1 MKKTCNKLLAFVLAL
16 AMALSVSVVAFA
28 SETTAPTS
36 STTVTALDGIA
47 SVNVEGV
54 DAYYQYDDNTDSSVK
69 YIRAK
74 LGATK
79 TWENLQSARVA
90 ITTTGAV
97 PTVAGATAT
106 SSTGNEY
113 IYTLNLLNTRYAVT
127 VGSNTYYLA
136 AGFEKNIALSNSDTD
151 PLAITVTKLG
161 SVAGT
166 ANVYGSVVQNNYM
179 GNTYYVNN
187 GTNWTDTNVAYYIS
201 GTYTWQG
208 NKTNVTAEI
217 DKNDNAT
224 LGGNYTVNST
234 AGQINLNVTRPTVT
248 VTYNGQTRSYIVT
261 AVIDTATSFEVT
273 ASTYAIDFTELNTT
287 AYGTQFATNVN
298 QITSALAAYYNEG
311 KVFAAT
317 DSVMDVMKDFIAFA
331 TEEGLFSSTTSCSDT
346 YLATL
351 NGLGEFDAGPLSG
364 WCYMDGAYT
373 PTCKV
378 PMVGAADYALGNA
391 SLFTWFLTVDYT
403 PHF

>member
-36 STTVTALDGIA
+36 STDVASLDGIA
-47 SVNVEGV
+47 SVTVEGV
-54 DAYYQYDDNTDSSVK
+54 DAYYQYDNNTGSSVK

-136 AGFEKNIALSNSDTD
+136 AGFEKNIALSTNDVD

-161 SVAGT
+161 STTAGIK
-166 ANVYGSVVQNNYM
+166 VYGSVVQNNYM

-201 GTYTWQG
+201 GTYTWLG
-208 NKTNVTAEI
+208 DSTIVTANI
-217 DKNDNAT
+217 SKNAAAT
-224 LGGNYTVNST
+224 LGGNYSTNGTIDLTVD
-234 AGQINLNVTRPTVT
+234 RPTVT
-248 VTYNGQTRSYIVT
+248 VPCHCCIPIDRS
-261 AVIDTATSFEVT
+261 
-273 ASTYAIDFTELNTT
+273 
-287 AYGTQFATNVN
+287 G
-298 QITSALAAYYNEG
+298 
-311 KVFAAT
+311 
-317 DSVMDVMKDFIAFA
+317 
-331 TEEGLFSSTTSCSDT
+331 
-346 YLATL
+346 
-351 NGLGEFDAGPLSG
+351 AG
-364 WCYMDGAYT
+364 C
-373 PTCKV
+373 
-378 PMVGAADYALGNA
+378 
-391 SLFTWFLTVDYT
+391 
-403 PHF
+403 

>member
-36 STTVTALDGIA
+36 STDVASLDGIA
-47 SVNVEGV
+47 SVTVEGV
-54 DAYYQYDDNTDSSVK
+54 DAYYQYDNNTGSSVK

-90 ITTTGAV
+90 ITTTDAV

-136 AGFEKNIALSNSDTD
+136 AGFEKNIALSANDVD
-151 PLAITVTKLG
+151 PLAITVSQLG
-161 SVAGT
+161 SSTTGI
-166 ANVYGSVVQNNYM
+166 NVYGSVVQNNYM

-201 GTYTWQG
+201 GTYTWLG
-208 NKTNVTAEI
+208 DSTSVTANI
-217 DKNDNAT
+217 GKNAAAT
-224 LGGNYTVNST
+224 LGGNYSSGTIDLTVN
-234 AGQINLNVTRPTVT
+234 RPTVT
-248 VTYNGQTRSYIVT
+248 VAYNGQTRSYIVT
-261 AVIDTATSFEVT
+261 AVLDTTTSFRVS
-273 ASTYAIDFTELNTT
+273 ASTYAINFDELNDSEY
-287 AYGTQFATNVN
+287 ADEFETNVA
-298 QITSALAAYYNEG
+298 QIETALNAYYAKG

-317 DSVMDVMKDFIAFA
+317 DSVMDVMKDFISFA
-331 TEEGLFSSTTSCSDT
+331 QSTYFTGTTNCSDT

-351 NGLGEFDAGPLSG
+351 NGLGEFSAGQMSG

-391 SLFTWFLTVDYT
+391 PLFTWFLTVDYT

>member
-54 DAYYQYDDNTDSSVK
+54 DAYYQYDDNTGSSVK

-136 AGFEKNIALSNSDTD
+136 AGFEKNIALSANDVD
-151 PLAITVTKLG
+151 PLAITVSQLG
-161 SVAGT
+161 SSTTGI
-166 ANVYGSVVQNNYM
+166 NVYGSVVQNKYM

-201 GTYTWQG
+201 GTYTWLG
-208 NKTNVTAEI
+208 DSTSVTANI
-217 DKNDNAT
+217 GKNAAAT
-224 LGGNYTVNST
+224 LGGNYSNGTIDLTVN
-234 AGQINLNVTRPTVT
+234 RPTVT
-248 VTYNGQTRSYIVT
+248 VAYNGQTRSYIVT
-261 AVIDTATSFEVT
+261 AVLDTTTSFRVS
-273 ASTYAIDFTELNTT
+273 ASTYAINFDELNDSEY
-287 AYGTQFATNVN
+287 ADEFETNVA
-298 QITSALAAYYNEG
+298 QIETALNAYYAKG

-317 DSVMDVMKDFIAFA
+317 DSVMDVMKDFISFA
-331 TEEGLFSSTTSCSDT
+331 QSTYFTSTTNCSDT

-351 NGLGEFDAGPLSG
+351 NGLGEFSAGQMSG

>member
-54 DAYYQYDDNTDSSVK
+54 DAYYQYDDNTGSSVK

-136 AGFEKNIALSNSDTD
+136 AGFEKNIALSANDVD
-151 PLAITVTKLG
+151 PLAITVSQLG
-161 SVAGT
+161 SSTTGI
-166 ANVYGSVVQNNYM
+166 NVYGSVVQNNYM

-201 GTYTWQG
+201 GTYTWLG
-208 NKTNVTAEI
+208 DSTSVTANI
-217 DKNDNAT
+217 GKNAAAT
-224 LGGNYTVNST
+224 LGGNYSNGTIDLTVN
-234 AGQINLNVTRPTVT
+234 RPTVT
-248 VTYNGQTRSYIVT
+248 VAYNGQTRSYIVT
-261 AVIDTATSFEVT
+261 AVLDTTTSFRVS
-273 ASTYAIDFTELNTT
+273 ASTYAINFDELNDSEY
-287 AYGTQFATNVN
+287 ADEFETNVA
-298 QITSALAAYYNEG
+298 QIETALNAYYAKG

-317 DSVMDVMKDFIAFA
+317 DSVMDVMKDFISFA
-331 TEEGLFSSTTSCSDT
+331 QSTYFTGTTNCSDT

-351 NGLGEFDAGPLSG
+351 NGLGEFSAGQMSG

>member
-1 MKKTCNKLLAFVLAL
+1 MKRTCNKLLAFVLAL

-36 STTVTALDGIA
+36 STTVTSLDGIA

-54 DAYYQYDDNTDSSVK
+54 DAYYQYDDNTGSSVK

-79 TWENLQSARVA
+79 TWEDLQSARVA

-136 AGFEKNIALSNSDTD
+136 AGFEKNIAISSSD

-161 SVAGT
+161 STTTGI
-166 ANVYGSVVQNNYM
+166 NVYGSVVQNNYM

-187 GTNWTDTNVAYYIS
+187 GTNWTDTNVAYYVS
-201 GTYTWQG
+201 GSYTWEG
-208 NKTNVTAEI
+208 SKASVDATVTAV
-217 DKNDNAT
+217 NGAT
-224 LGGNYTVNST
+224 LGGNYAN
-234 AGQINLNVTRPTVT
+234 GKINLNVTRPAVT
-248 VTYNGQTRSYIVT
+248 ATKDGVTRSYIVT

-273 ASTYAIDFTELNTT
+273 EDPYAIDFTELN
-287 AYGTQFATNVN
+287 ASEYATQFATNVS
-298 QITSALAAYYNEG
+298 QIKSALNKYYEEG
-311 KVFAAT
+311 KVFSAT
-317 DSVMDVMKDFIAFA
+317 ASVMDVMKDFISYA
-331 TEEGLFSSTTSCSDT
+331 ESKGLFSYTTSCSDT
-346 YLATL
+346 YLASL
-351 NGLGEFDAGPLSG
+351 NGLGEFDAGQMSG

>member
-1 MKKTCNKLLAFVLAL
+1 M
-16 AMALSVSVVAFA
+16 
-28 SETTAPTS
+28 
-36 STTVTALDGIA
+36 
-47 SVNVEGV
+47 
-54 DAYYQYDDNTDSSVK
+54 K

-136 AGFEKNIALSNSDTD
+136 AGFEKNIAISSDD
-151 PLAITVTKLG
+151 ALAITVTKLG
-161 SVAGT
+161 STTAGIT
-166 ANVYGSVVQNNYM
+166 VYGSVVQNNYM

-187 GTNWTDTNVAYYIS
+187 NIDWTDTSVAYYVS
-201 GTYTWQG
+201 GSYTWEG
-208 NKTNVTAEI
+208 SKASVDATITAV
-217 DKNDNAT
+217 NGAT
-224 LGGNYTVNST
+224 LGGNYAS
-234 AGQINLNVTRPTVT
+234 GMINLNVTRPIVT
-248 VTYNGQTRSYIVT
+248 ATKDGVTRSYIVT

-273 ASTYAIDFTELNTT
+273 EDTYAIDFTELNAST
-287 AYGTQFATNVN
+287 YGTQFATNVS
-298 QITSALAAYYNEG
+298 QIEDALAAYYNQG

-317 DSVMDVMKDFIAFA
+317 DSVMDVMKDFISFA
-331 TEEGLFSSTTSCSDT
+331 QGTHFNGTTNCSDT

-351 NGLGEFDAGPLSG
+351 NGLGEFSAGQMSG

-391 SLFTWFLTVDYT
+391 PLFTWFLTVDYT

>member
-1 MKKTCNKLLAFVLAL
+1 MKRTCNKLLAFVLAL

-36 STTVTALDGIA
+36 STTVTSLDGIA

-54 DAYYQYDDNTDSSVK
+54 DAYYQYDDNTGSSVK

-79 TWENLQSARVA
+79 TWEDLQSARVA

-136 AGFEKNIALSNSDTD
+136 AGFEKNIALSSSD

-161 SVAGT
+161 STTTGI
-166 ANVYGSVVQNNYM
+166 NVYGSVVQNNYM

-187 GTNWTDTNVAYYIS
+187 GTNWTDTNVAYYVS
-201 GTYTWQG
+201 GSYTWEG
-208 NKTNVTAEI
+208 SKASVDATVTAV
-217 DKNDNAT
+217 NGAT
-224 LGGNYTVNST
+224 LGGNYAN
-234 AGQINLNVTRPTVT
+234 GKINLNVTRPAVT
-248 VTYNGQTRSYIVT
+248 ATKDGVTRSYIVT

>member
-54 DAYYQYDDNTDSSVK
+54 DAYYQYDDNTGSSVK

-90 ITTTGAV
+90 ITTAGAV

-136 AGFEKNIALSNSDTD
+136 AGFEKNIALSANDVD
-151 PLAITVTKLG
+151 PLAITVSQLG
-161 SVAGT
+161 SSTTGI
-166 ANVYGSVVQNNYM
+166 NVYGSVVQNNYM

-201 GTYTWQG
+201 GTYTWLG
-208 NKTNVTAEI
+208 DSTSVTANI
-217 DKNDNAT
+217 GKNAAAT
-224 LGGNYTVNST
+224 LGGNYSNGTIDLTVN
-234 AGQINLNVTRPTVT
+234 RPTVT
-248 VTYNGQTRSYIVT
+248 VAYNGQTRSYIVT
-261 AVIDTATSFEVT
+261 AVLDTTTSFRVS
-273 ASTYAIDFTELNTT
+273 ASTYAINFDELNDSEY
-287 AYGTQFATNVN
+287 ADEFETNVA
-298 QITSALAAYYNEG
+298 QIETALNAYYAKG

-317 DSVMDVMKDFIAFA
+317 DSVMDVMKDFISFA
-331 TEEGLFSSTTSCSDT
+331 QSTYFTGTTNCSDT

-351 NGLGEFDAGPLSG
+351 NGLGEFSAGQMSG

-391 SLFTWFLTVDYT
+391 PLFTWFLTVDYT

>member
-54 DAYYQYDDNTDSSVK
+54 DAYYQYDDNTGSSVK

-136 AGFEKNIALSNSDTD
+136 AGFEKNIALSTNDVD

-161 SVAGT
+161 STTAGIK
-166 ANVYGSVVQNNYM
+166 VYGSVVQNNYM

-201 GTYTWQG
+201 GTYTWLG
-208 NKTNVTAEI
+208 DSTIVTANI
-217 DKNDNAT
+217 SKNAAAT
-224 LGGNYTVNST
+224 LGGNYSTNGTIDLTVD
-234 AGQINLNVTRPTVT
+234 RPTVT
-248 VTYNGQTRSYIVT
+248 VTYNGQTRSYFVN
-261 AVIDTATSFEVT
+261 AVLDTTTSFRVS
-273 ASTYAIDFTELNTT
+273 ASTYAINFDELNNSEY
-287 AYGTQFATNVN
+287 ADEFETNVA
-298 QITSALAAYYNEG
+298 QIESALNAYYAKG

-317 DSVMDVMKDFIAFA
+317 DSVMDVMKDFISFA
-331 TEEGLFSSTTSCSDT
+331 QSTYFSGTTNCSDT

-351 NGLGEFDAGPLSG
+351 NGLGEFSAGQMSG

-391 SLFTWFLTVDYT
+391 PLFTWFLTVDYT
-403 PHF
+403 DQY

>member
-1 MKKTCNKLLAFVLAL
+1 MKRTCNKLLAFVLAL

-54 DAYYQYDDNTDSSVK
+54 DAYYQYDDNTGSSVK

-136 AGFEKNIALSNSDTD
+136 AGFEKNIALSNSNTD
-151 PLAITVTKLG
+151 PLAITVSQLG
-161 SVAGT
+161 SSTTGI
-166 ANVYGSVVQNNYM
+166 NVYGSVVQNNYM

-201 GTYTWQG
+201 GTYTWLG
-208 NKTNVTAEI
+208 DSTSVTANI
-217 DKNDNAT
+217 GKNAAAT
-224 LGGNYTVNST
+224 LGGNYSSGTIDLTVN
-234 AGQINLNVTRPTVT
+234 RPTVT
-248 VTYNGQTRSYIVT
+248 VAYNGQTRSYIVT
-261 AVIDTATSFEVT
+261 AVLDTTTSFRVS
-273 ASTYAIDFTELNTT
+273 ASTYAINFDELNNSEY
-287 AYGTQFATNVN
+287 ADEFETNVA
-298 QITSALAAYYNEG
+298 QIESALNAYYAKG

-317 DSVMDVMKDFIAFA
+317 ASVMDVMKDFISYA
-331 TEEGLFSSTTSCSDT
+331 TENNFFTAGTTNCSDT

-351 NGLGEFDAGPLSG
+351 NGLGEFSAGQMSG

-391 SLFTWFLTVDYT
+391 ALFTWFLTVDYT
-403 PHF
+403 DHF

>member
-47 SVNVEGV
+47 SVNVEGA
-54 DAYYQYDDNTDSSVK
+54 DAYYQYDDNTGSSVK

-136 AGFEKNIALSNSDTD
+136 AGFEKNIALSTNDVD

-161 SVAGT
+161 STTAGIK
-166 ANVYGSVVQNNYM
+166 VYGSVVQNNYM

-201 GTYTWQG
+201 GTYTWLG
-208 NKTNVTAEI
+208 DSTIVTANI
-217 DKNDNAT
+217 SKNAAAT
-224 LGGNYTVNST
+224 LGGNYSTNGTIDLTVD
-234 AGQINLNVTRPTVT
+234 RPTVT
-248 VTYNGQTRSYIVT
+248 VTYNGQTRSYFVN
-261 AVIDTATSFEVT
+261 AVLDTTTSFRVS
-273 ASTYAIDFTELNTT
+273 ASTYAINFDELNNSEY
-287 AYGTQFATNVN
+287 ADEFETNVA
-298 QITSALAAYYNEG
+298 QIETALNAYYAKG

-317 DSVMDVMKDFIAFA
+317 DSVMDVMKDFISFA
-331 TEEGLFSSTTSCSDT
+331 QSTYFSGTTNCSDT

-351 NGLGEFDAGPLSG
+351 NGLGEFSAGQMSG

-391 SLFTWFLTVDYT
+391 PLFTWFLTVDYT

>member
-1 MKKTCNKLLAFVLAL
+1 MKKTCNKVLAFVLAL

-36 STTVTALDGIA
+36 STTVTSLDGIA
-47 SVNVEGV
+47 SVTVEGV
-54 DAYYQYDDNTDSSVK
+54 DAYYQYDNNTGSDVK

-79 TWENLQSARVA
+79 TWEDLQSARVA

-127 VGSNTYYLA
+127 VGSNIYYLA
-136 AGFEKNIALSNSDTD
+136 AGFEGEISIASTD
-151 PLAITVTKLG
+151 SLAITAATL
-161 SVAGT
+161 GT
-166 ANVYGSVVQNNYM
+166 ACDLDIYGYVVQNSFM

-187 GTNWTDTNVAYYIS
+187 NIDWTDTNVSYYVS
-201 GTYTWQG
+201 GNYTWKG
-208 NKTNVTAEI
+208 EKSSVDASFTTN
-217 DKNDNAT
+217 DAT
-224 LGGNYTVNST
+224 LGGNFAN
-234 AGQINLNVTRPTVT
+234 GKINLAGTRPNVT
-248 VTYNGQTRSYIVT
+248 VTKNGETRLYYVT
-261 AVIDTATSFEVT
+261 AIINTATSFEVT
-273 ASTYAIDFTELNTT
+273 ASTYAIDFTELI
-287 AYGTQFATNVN
+287 AGGYGTQFAETIEEI
-298 QITSALAAYYNEG
+298 QSALNAYYDEG

-331 TEEGLFSSTTSCSDT
+331 EENERFGGTTSCSDT

-351 NGLGEFDAGPLSG
+351 DGLGEFSAGQMSG

-373 PTCKV
+373 TTCKV
-378 PMVGAADYALGNA
+378 PMIGAADYPLGNA
-391 SLFTWFLTVDYT
+391 ALFTWFLTVDYT

>member
-54 DAYYQYDDNTDSSVK
+54 DAYYQYDDNTGSSVK

-136 AGFEKNIALSNSDTD
+136 AGFEKNIALSTNDVD

-161 SVAGT
+161 STTAGIK
-166 ANVYGSVVQNNYM
+166 VYGSVVQNNYM

-201 GTYTWQG
+201 GTYTWLG
-208 NKTNVTAEI
+208 DSTIVTANI
-217 DKNDNAT
+217 SKNAAAT
-224 LGGNYTVNST
+224 LGGNYSTNGTIDLTVD
-234 AGQINLNVTRPTVT
+234 RPTVT
-248 VTYNGQTRSYIVT
+248 VTYNGQTRSYFVN
-261 AVIDTATSFEVT
+261 AVLDTTTSFRVS
-273 ASTYAIDFTELNTT
+273 ASTYAINFDELNNSEY
-287 AYGTQFATNVN
+287 ADEFETNVA
-298 QITSALAAYYNEG
+298 QIESALNAYYAKG

-317 DSVMDVMKDFIAFA
+317 DSVMDVMKDFISFA
-331 TEEGLFSSTTSCSDT
+331 QSTYFSGTTNCSDT

-351 NGLGEFDAGPLSG
+351 NGLGEFSAGQMSG

-391 SLFTWFLTVDYT
+391 PLFTWFLTVDYT
-403 PHF
+403 DHF

>member
-1 MKKTCNKLLAFVLAL
+1 MKRTCNKLLAFVLAL

-36 STTVTALDGIA
+36 STTVTSLDGIA

-54 DAYYQYDDNTDSSVK
+54 DAYYQYDNNTGSSVK

-79 TWENLQSARVA
+79 TWEDLQSARVA

-127 VGSNTYYLA
+127 VGSNIYYLA
-136 AGFEKNIALSNSDTD
+136 AGFEGEISIASTD
-151 PLAITVTKLG
+151 SLAITAATL
-161 SVAGT
+161 GT
-166 ANVYGSVVQNNYM
+166 ACDLDIYGYVVQNSFM

-187 GTNWTDTNVAYYIS
+187 NIDWTDTNVSYYVS
-201 GTYTWQG
+201 GNYTWKG
-208 NKTNVTAEI
+208 EKSSVDASFTTN
-217 DKNDNAT
+217 DAT
-224 LGGNYTVNST
+224 LGGNFAN
-234 AGQINLNVTRPTVT
+234 GKINLAGTRPNVT
-248 VTYNGQTRSYIVT
+248 VTKNGETRLYYVT
-261 AVIDTATSFEVT
+261 AIINTATSFEVT
-273 ASTYAIDFTELNTT
+273 ASTYAIDFTELI
-287 AYGTQFATNVN
+287 AGGYGTQFAETIEEI
-298 QITSALAAYYNEG
+298 QSALNAYYDEG

-331 TEEGLFSSTTSCSDT
+331 EENERFGGTTSCSDT

-351 NGLGEFDAGPLSG
+351 DGLGEFSAGQMSG

-373 PTCKV
+373 TTCKV
-378 PMVGAADYALGNA
+378 PMIGAADYPLGNA
-391 SLFTWFLTVDYT
+391 ALFTWFLTVDYT

>member
-54 DAYYQYDDNTDSSVK
+54 DAYYQYDDNTGSSVK

-136 AGFEKNIALSNSDTD
+136 AGFEKNIAISSDD
-151 PLAITVTKLG
+151 ALAITVTKLG
-161 SVAGT
+161 STTAGIT
-166 ANVYGSVVQNNYM
+166 VYGSVVQNNYM

-187 GTNWTDTNVAYYIS
+187 NIDWTDTSVAYYVS
-201 GTYTWQG
+201 GSYTWEG
-208 NKTNVTAEI
+208 SKASVDATITAV
-217 DKNDNAT
+217 NGAT
-224 LGGNYTVNST
+224 LGGNYAS
-234 AGQINLNVTRPTVT
+234 GMINLNVTRPIVT
-248 VTYNGQTRSYIVT
+248 ATKDGVTRSYIVT

-273 ASTYAIDFTELNTT
+273 EDTYAIDFTELNAST
-287 AYGTQFATNVN
+287 YGTQFATNVS
-298 QITSALAAYYNEG
+298 QIEDALAAYYNQG

-317 DSVMDVMKDFIAFA
+317 DSVMDVMKDFISFA
-331 TEEGLFSSTTSCSDT
+331 QST
-346 YLATL
+346 
-351 NGLGEFDAGPLSG
+351 
-364 WCYMDGAYT
+364 
-373 PTCKV
+373 
-378 PMVGAADYALGNA
+378 
-391 SLFTWFLTVDYT
+391 
-403 PHF
+403 

>member
-16 AMALSVSVVAFA
+16 AMSLSVSVVAFA

-54 DAYYQYDDNTDSSVK
+54 DAYYQYDDNTGSSVK

-136 AGFEKNIALSNSDTD
+136 AGFEKNIALSANDVD
-151 PLAITVTKLG
+151 PLAITVSQLG
-161 SVAGT
+161 SSTTGI
-166 ANVYGSVVQNNYM
+166 NVYGSVVQNNYM

-201 GTYTWQG
+201 GTYTWRG
-208 NKTNVTAEI
+208 DSTSVTANI
-217 DKNDNAT
+217 GKNAAAT
-224 LGGNYTVNST
+224 LGGNYSNGTIDLTVN
-234 AGQINLNVTRPTVT
+234 RPTVT
-248 VTYNGQTRSYIVT
+248 VAYNGQTRSYIVT
-261 AVIDTATSFEVT
+261 AVLDTTTSFRVS
-273 ASTYAIDFTELNTT
+273 ASTYAINFDELNDSEY
-287 AYGTQFATNVN
+287 ADEFETNVA
-298 QITSALAAYYNEG
+298 QIETALNAYYAKG

-317 DSVMDVMKDFIAFA
+317 DSVMDVMKDFISFA
-331 TEEGLFSSTTSCSDT
+331 QGTHFNGTTNCSDT

-351 NGLGEFDAGPLSG
+351 NGLGEFSAGQMSG

-391 SLFTWFLTVDYT
+391 PLFTWFLTVDYT

>member
-16 AMALSVSVVAFA
+16 AMALSGSVGAFA

-54 DAYYQYDDNTDSSVK
+54 DAYYQYDDNTGSSVK

-136 AGFEKNIALSNSDTD
+136 AGFEKNIALSANDVD
-151 PLAITVTKLG
+151 PLAITVSQLG
-161 SVAGT
+161 SSTTGI
-166 ANVYGSVVQNNYM
+166 NVYGSVVQNNYM

-201 GTYTWQG
+201 GTYTWLG
-208 NKTNVTAEI
+208 DSTSVTANI
-217 DKNDNAT
+217 GKNAAAT
-224 LGGNYTVNST
+224 LGGNYSNGTIDLTVN
-234 AGQINLNVTRPTVT
+234 RPTVT
-248 VTYNGQTRSYIVT
+248 VAYNGQTRSYIVT
-261 AVIDTATSFEVT
+261 AVLDTTTSFRVS
-273 ASTYAIDFTELNTT
+273 ASTYAINFDELNDSEY
-287 AYGTQFATNVN
+287 ADEFETNVA
-298 QITSALAAYYNEG
+298 QIETALNAYYAKG

-317 DSVMDVMKDFIAFA
+317 DSVMDVMKDFISFA
-331 TEEGLFSSTTSCSDT
+331 QSTYFTGTTNCSDT

-351 NGLGEFDAGPLSG
+351 NGLGEFSAGQMSG

-391 SLFTWFLTVDYT
+391 PLFTWFLTVDYT

>member
-54 DAYYQYDDNTDSSVK
+54 DAYYQYDDNTGSSVK

-136 AGFEKNIALSNSDTD
+136 AGFEKNIALSANDVD
-151 PLAITVTKLG
+151 PLAITVSQLG
-161 SVAGT
+161 SSTTGI
-166 ANVYGSVVQNNYM
+166 NVYGSVVQNNYM

-201 GTYTWQG
+201 GTYTWRG
-208 NKTNVTAEI
+208 NSTSVTANI
-217 DKNDNAT
+217 GKNAAAT
-224 LGGNYTVNST
+224 LGGNYSTNGTIDLTVD
-234 AGQINLNVTRPTVT
+234 RPTVT
-248 VTYNGQTRSYIVT
+248 VTYNGQTRSYFVN
-261 AVIDTATSFEVT
+261 AVLDTTTSFRVS
-273 ASTYAIDFTELNTT
+273 ASTYAINFDELNNSEY
-287 AYGTQFATNVN
+287 ADEFETNVA
-298 QITSALAAYYNEG
+298 QIETALNAYYAKG

-317 DSVMDVMKDFIAFA
+317 DSVMDVMKDFISFA
-331 TEEGLFSSTTSCSDT
+331 QSTYFSGTTNCSDT

-351 NGLGEFDAGPLSG
+351 NGLGEFSAGQMSG

-391 SLFTWFLTVDYT
+391 PLFTWFLTVDYT
-403 PHF
+403 DHF

>member
-36 STTVTALDGIA
+36 STTVTSLDGIA
-47 SVNVEGV
+47 SVTVEGV
-54 DAYYQYDDNTDSSVK
+54 DAYYQYDNNTGSDVK

-79 TWENLQSARVA
+79 TWEDLQSARVA

-127 VGSNTYYLA
+127 VGSNIYYLA
-136 AGFEKNIALSNSDTD
+136 AGFEKNIALSNSNTD
-151 PLAITVTKLG
+151 PLAITVSQLG
-161 SVAGT
+161 SSTTGI
-166 ANVYGSVVQNNYM
+166 NVYGSVVQNNYM

-201 GTYTWQG
+201 GTYTWLG
-208 NKTNVTAEI
+208 DSTSVTANI
-217 DKNDNAT
+217 GKNAAAT
-224 LGGNYTVNST
+224 LGGNYSSGTIDLTVN
-234 AGQINLNVTRPTVT
+234 RPTVT
-248 VTYNGQTRSYIVT
+248 VAYNGQTRSYIVT
-261 AVIDTATSFEVT
+261 AVLDTTTSFRVS
-273 ASTYAIDFTELNTT
+273 ASTYAINFDELNNSEY
-287 AYGTQFATNVN
+287 ADEFETNVA
-298 QITSALAAYYNEG
+298 QIESALNAYYAKG

-317 DSVMDVMKDFIAFA
+317 ASVMDVMKDFISYA
-331 TEEGLFSSTTSCSDT
+331 TENNFFTAGTTNCSDT

-351 NGLGEFDAGPLSG
+351 NGLGEFSAGQMSG
-364 WCYMDGAYT
+364 WCYMDGAYDAN
-373 PTCKV
+373 CKV

>member
-1 MKKTCNKLLAFVLAL
+1 MKKTCNKLLSFVLAL

-54 DAYYQYDDNTDSSVK
+54 DAYYQYDDNTGSSVK

-90 ITTTGAV
+90 ITTTGVV

-136 AGFEKNIALSNSDTD
+136 AGFEKNIALSANDVD
-151 PLAITVTKLG
+151 PLAITVSQLG
-161 SVAGT
+161 SSTTGI
-166 ANVYGSVVQNNYM
+166 NVYGSVVQNNYM

-201 GTYTWQG
+201 GTYTWLG
-208 NKTNVTAEI
+208 DSTIVTANI
-217 DKNDNAT
+217 SKNAAAT
-224 LGGNYTVNST
+224 LGGNYSTNGTIDLTVD
-234 AGQINLNVTRPTVT
+234 RPTVT
-248 VTYNGQTRSYIVT
+248 VTYNGQTRSYFVN
-261 AVIDTATSFEVT
+261 AVLDTTTSFRVS
-273 ASTYAIDFTELNTT
+273 ASTYAINFDELNNSEY
-287 AYGTQFATNVN
+287 ADEFETNVA
-298 QITSALAAYYNEG
+298 QIESALNAYYAKG

-317 DSVMDVMKDFIAFA
+317 DSVMDVMKDFISFA
-331 TEEGLFSSTTSCSDT
+331 QSTYFSGTTNCSDT

-351 NGLGEFDAGPLSG
+351 NGLGEFSAGQMSG

-391 SLFTWFLTVDYT
+391 PLFTWFLTVDYT
-403 PHF
+403 DHF

>member
-28 SETTAPTS
+28 SETTAPSS

-54 DAYYQYDDNTDSSVK
+54 DAYYQYDDNTGSSVK

-97 PTVAGATAT
+97 PAVAGATAT

-136 AGFEKNIALSNSDTD
+136 AGFEKNIALSANDVD
-151 PLAITVTKLG
+151 PLAITVSQLG
-161 SVAGT
+161 SSTTGI
-166 ANVYGSVVQNNYM
+166 NVYGSVVQNNYM

-201 GTYTWQG
+201 GTYTWLG
-208 NKTNVTAEI
+208 DSTSVTANI
-217 DKNDNAT
+217 GKNAAAT
-224 LGGNYTVNST
+224 LGGNYSNGTIDLTVN
-234 AGQINLNVTRPTVT
+234 RPTVT
-248 VTYNGQTRSYIVT
+248 VAYNGQTRSYIVT
-261 AVIDTATSFEVT
+261 AVLDTTTSFRVS
-273 ASTYAIDFTELNTT
+273 ASTYAINFDELNDSEY
-287 AYGTQFATNVN
+287 ADEFETNVA
-298 QITSALAAYYNEG
+298 QIETALNAYYAKG

-317 DSVMDVMKDFIAFA
+317 DSVMDVMKDFISFA
-331 TEEGLFSSTTSCSDT
+331 QGTHFNGTTNCSDT

-351 NGLGEFDAGPLSG
+351 NGLGEFSAGQMSG

-391 SLFTWFLTVDYT
+391 PLFTWFLTVDYT

>member
-1 MKKTCNKLLAFVLAL
+1 
-16 AMALSVSVVAFA
+16 MALSVSVVAFA

-54 DAYYQYDDNTDSSVK
+54 DAYYQYDDNTGSSVK

-136 AGFEKNIALSNSDTD
+136 AGFEKNIALSANDVD
-151 PLAITVTKLG
+151 PLAITVSQLG
-161 SVAGT
+161 SSTTGI
-166 ANVYGSVVQNNYM
+166 NVYGSVVQNNYM

-201 GTYTWQG
+201 GTYTWLG
-208 NKTNVTAEI
+208 DSTSVTANI
-217 DKNDNAT
+217 GKNTAAT
-224 LGGNYTVNST
+224 LGGNYSSGTIDLTVN
-234 AGQINLNVTRPTVT
+234 RPTVT
-248 VTYNGQTRSYIVT
+248 VAYNGQTRSYIVT
-261 AVIDTATSFEVT
+261 AVLDTTTSFRVS
-273 ASTYAIDFTELNTT
+273 ASTYAINFDELNNSEY
-287 AYGTQFATNVN
+287 ADEFETNVA
-298 QITSALAAYYNEG
+298 QIESALNAYYAKG

-317 DSVMDVMKDFIAFA
+317 DSVMDVMKDFISFA
-331 TEEGLFSSTTSCSDT
+331 QGTYFNGTTNCSDT

-351 NGLGEFDAGPLSG
+351 NGLGEFSAGQMSG

>member
-54 DAYYQYDDNTDSSVK
+54 DAYYQYDDNTGSSVK

-136 AGFEKNIALSNSDTD
+136 AGFEKNIALSANDVD
-151 PLAITVTKLG
+151 PLAITVSQLG
-161 SVAGT
+161 SSTTGI
-166 ANVYGSVVQNNYM
+166 NVYGSVVQNNYM

-201 GTYTWQG
+201 GTYTWLG
-208 NKTNVTAEI
+208 DSTSVTANI
-217 DKNDNAT
+217 GKNAAAT
-224 LGGNYTVNST
+224 LGGNYSNGTIDLTVN
-234 AGQINLNVTRPTVT
+234 RPTVT
-248 VTYNGQTRSYIVT
+248 VAYNGQTRSYIVT
-261 AVIDTATSFEVT
+261 AVLDTTTSFRVS
-273 ASTYAIDFTELNTT
+273 ASTYAINFDELNDSEYTDE
-287 AYGTQFATNVN
+287 FETNVA
-298 QITSALAAYYNEG
+298 QIETALNAYYAKG

-317 DSVMDVMKDFIAFA
+317 DSVMDVMKDFISFA
-331 TEEGLFSSTTSCSDT
+331 QSTYFTGTTNCSDT

-351 NGLGEFDAGPLSG
+351 NGLGEFSAGQMSG

-391 SLFTWFLTVDYT
+391 PLFTWFLTVDYT

>member
-47 SVNVEGV
+47 SVNVEGA
-54 DAYYQYDDNTDSSVK
+54 DAYYQYDDNTGSSVK

-136 AGFEKNIALSNSDTD
+136 AGFEKNIALSTNDVD

-161 SVAGT
+161 STTAGIK
-166 ANVYGSVVQNNYM
+166 VYGSVVQNNYM

-201 GTYTWQG
+201 GTYTWLG
-208 NKTNVTAEI
+208 DSTIVTANI
-217 DKNDNAT
+217 SKNAAAT
-224 LGGNYTVNST
+224 LGGNYSTNGTIDLTVD
-234 AGQINLNVTRPTVT
+234 RPTVT
-248 VTYNGQTRSYIVT
+248 VTYNGQTRSYFVN
-261 AVIDTATSFEVT
+261 AVLDTTTSFRVS
-273 ASTYAIDFTELNTT
+273 ASTYAINFDELNNSEY
-287 AYGTQFATNVN
+287 ADEFETNVA
-298 QITSALAAYYNEG
+298 QIETALNAYYAKG

-317 DSVMDVMKDFIAFA
+317 DSVMDVMKDFISFA
-331 TEEGLFSSTTSCSDT
+331 QSTYFSGTTNCSDT

-351 NGLGEFDAGPLSG
+351 NGLGEFSAGQMSG
-364 WCYMDGAYT
+364 WCYMDDVYDEN
-373 PTCKV
+373 CKV
-378 PMVGAADYALGNA
+378 PMIGAADYPLGNA
-391 SLFTWFLTVDYT
+391 ALFTWFLTVDYT

>member
-47 SVNVEGV
+47 SVNVEGA
-54 DAYYQYDDNTDSSVK
+54 DAYYQYDDNTGSSVK

-79 TWENLQSARVA
+79 TWEDLQSARVA

-136 AGFEKNIALSNSDTD
+136 AGFEKNIALSSSD

-161 SVAGT
+161 STTTGI
-166 ANVYGSVVQNNYM
+166 NVYGSVVQNNYM

-201 GTYTWQG
+201 GTYTWLG
-208 NKTNVTAEI
+208 DSTSVTANI
-217 DKNDNAT
+217 GKNAAAT
-224 LGGNYTVNST
+224 LGGNYSNGTIDLTVN
-234 AGQINLNVTRPTVT
+234 RPTVT
-248 VTYNGQTRSYIVT
+248 VAYNGQTRSYIVT
-261 AVIDTATSFEVT
+261 AVLDTTTSFRVS
-273 ASTYAIDFTELNTT
+273 ASTYAINFDELNDSEY
-287 AYGTQFATNVN
+287 ADEFETNVA
-298 QITSALAAYYNEG
+298 QIETALNAYYAKG

-317 DSVMDVMKDFIAFA
+317 DSVMDVMKDFISFA
-331 TEEGLFSSTTSCSDT
+331 QSTYFTSTTNCSDT

-351 NGLGEFDAGPLSG
+351 NGLGEFSAGQMSG

>member
-36 STTVTALDGIA
+36 STTVTSLDGIA

-54 DAYYQYDDNTDSSVK
+54 DAYYQYDDNTGSSVK

-136 AGFEKNIALSNSDTD
+136 AGFEGTIAISSTD
-151 PLAITVTKLG
+151 PLAITAATLG
-161 SVAGT
+161 TDST
-166 ANVYGSVVQNNYM
+166 LNIYGSVVQNNYM

-187 GTNWTDTNVAYYIS
+187 STNWTNTIVAYYVS
-201 GTYTWQG
+201 GTYTWAG
-208 NKTNVTAEI
+208 VKTSVDASFTT
-217 DKNDNAT
+217 NDAT
-224 LGGNYTVNST
+224 LGGDYSNGT
-234 AGQINLNVTRPTVT
+234 INLNGLAYVT
-248 VTYNGQTRSYIVT
+248 VTKNGQTRSYTVT
-261 AVIDTATSFEVT
+261 AVVNSATSFEVT
-273 ASTYAIDFTELNTT
+273 ASTYAINFEELNESE
-287 AYGTQFATNVN
+287 YGTQFATNVT
-298 QITSALAAYYNEG
+298 QIEDALESYYNEG
-311 KVFAAT
+311 KVFSASA
-317 DSVMDVMKDFIAFA
+317 SVMDVMKDFISYA
-331 TEEGLFSSTTSCSDT
+331 TENNFFTAGTTSCSDT

-351 NGLGEFDAGPLSG
+351 DGLGEFSAGQMSG

-373 PTCKV
+373 PTCSV
-378 PMVGAADYALGNA
+378 PMIGAADYPLGNA
-391 SLFTWFLTVDYT
+391 ALFTWFLTVDYT

>member
-54 DAYYQYDDNTDSSVK
+54 DAYYQYDDNTGSSVK

-136 AGFEKNIALSNSDTD
+136 AGFEKNIALSADDVD
-151 PLAITVTKLG
+151 PLAITVSQLG
-161 SVAGT
+161 SSTTGI
-166 ANVYGSVVQNNYM
+166 NVYGSVVQNNYM

-201 GTYTWQG
+201 GTYTWLG
-208 NKTNVTAEI
+208 DSTSVTANI
-217 DKNDNAT
+217 GKNAAAT
-224 LGGNYTVNST
+224 LGGNYSNGTIDLTVN
-234 AGQINLNVTRPTVT
+234 RPTVT
-248 VTYNGQTRSYIVT
+248 VAYNGQTRSYIVT
-261 AVIDTATSFEVT
+261 AVLDTTTSFRVS
-273 ASTYAIDFTELNTT
+273 ASTYAINFDELNDSEY
-287 AYGTQFATNVN
+287 ADEFETNVA
-298 QITSALAAYYNEG
+298 QIETALNAYYAKG

-317 DSVMDVMKDFIAFA
+317 DSVMDVMKDFISFA
-331 TEEGLFSSTTSCSDT
+331 QSTYFTGTTNCSDT

-351 NGLGEFDAGPLSG
+351 NGLGEFSAGQMSG

-391 SLFTWFLTVDYT
+391 PLFTWFLTVDYT

>member
-54 DAYYQYDDNTDSSVK
+54 DAYYQYDDNTGSSVK

-136 AGFEKNIALSNSDTD
+136 AGFEGTIAISSTD
-151 PLAITVTKLG
+151 PLAITAATL
-161 SVAGT
+161 GT
-166 ANVYGSVVQNNYM
+166 ASTLNIYGSVVQNNYM

-187 GTNWTDTNVAYYIS
+187 STNWTNTNVAYYVS
-201 GTYTWQG
+201 GTYTWTG
-208 NKTNVTAEI
+208 VKTSVNASFTT
-217 DKNDNAT
+217 NDAT
-224 LGGNYTVNST
+224 LGGDYSN
-234 AGQINLNVTRPTVT
+234 GKINLNGLANVT
-248 VTYNGQTRSYIVT
+248 VTKDGQTRSYTVT
-261 AVIDTATSFEVT
+261 AVVDSATSFEVT
-273 ASTYAIDFTELNTT
+273 ASTYAINFEELNESE
-287 AYGTQFATNVN
+287 YGTQFATNVT
-298 QITSALAAYYNEG
+298 QIEDALESYYNEG
-311 KVFAAT
+311 KVFSASA
-317 DSVMDVMKDFIAFA
+317 SVMDVMKDFISYA
-331 TEEGLFSSTTSCSDT
+331 TENNFFTAGTTSCSDT

-351 NGLGEFDAGPLSG
+351 DGLGEFSAGQMSG

-378 PMVGAADYALGNA
+378 PMIGAADYPLGNA
-391 SLFTWFLTVDYT
+391 ALFTWFLTVDYT

>member
-36 STTVTALDGIA
+36 STDVASLDGIA
-47 SVNVEGV
+47 SVTVEGV
-54 DAYYQYDDNTDSSVK
+54 DAYYQYDNNTGSSVK

-136 AGFEKNIALSNSDTD
+136 AGFEKNIALSANDVD
-151 PLAITVTKLG
+151 PLAITVSQLG
-161 SVAGT
+161 SSTTGI
-166 ANVYGSVVQNNYM
+166 NVYGSVVQNNYM

-201 GTYTWQG
+201 GTYTWLG
-208 NKTNVTAEI
+208 DSTSVTANI
-217 DKNDNAT
+217 GKNAAAT
-224 LGGNYTVNST
+224 LGGNYSSGTIDLTVN
-234 AGQINLNVTRPTVT
+234 RPTVT
-248 VTYNGQTRSYIVT
+248 VAYNGQTRSYIVT
-261 AVIDTATSFEVT
+261 AVLDTTTSFRVS
-273 ASTYAIDFTELNTT
+273 ASTYAINFDELNDSEY
-287 AYGTQFATNVN
+287 ADEFETNVA
-298 QITSALAAYYNEG
+298 QIETALNAYYAKG

-317 DSVMDVMKDFIAFA
+317 DSVMDVMKDFISFA
-331 TEEGLFSSTTSCSDT
+331 QSTYFTGTTNCSDT

-351 NGLGEFDAGPLSG
+351 NGLGEFSAGQMSG

-391 SLFTWFLTVDYT
+391 PLFTWFLTVDYT

>member
-1 MKKTCNKLLAFVLAL
+1 MKKTCNKVLAFVLAL

-36 STTVTALDGIA
+36 STTVTSLDGIA

-54 DAYYQYDDNTDSSVK
+54 DAYYQYDDNTGSSVK

-127 VGSNTYYLA
+127 VGSNIYYLA
-136 AGFEKNIALSNSDTD
+136 AGFEGEISIASTD
-151 PLAITVTKLG
+151 SLAITAATL
-161 SVAGT
+161 GT
-166 ANVYGSVVQNNYM
+166 ACDLDIYGYVVQNSFM

-187 GTNWTDTNVAYYIS
+187 NIDWTDTNVSNYVS
-201 GTYTWQG
+201 GNYTWKG
-208 NKTNVTAEI
+208 EKSSVDASITTN
-217 DKNDNAT
+217 DAT
-224 LGGNYTVNST
+224 LGGNFANGKIIL
-234 AGQINLNVTRPTVT
+234 AGTRPNVT
-248 VTYNGQTRSYIVT
+248 VTKNGETRLYYVT
-261 AVIDTATSFEVT
+261 AIINTATSFEVT
-273 ASTYAIDFTELNTT
+273 ASTYAIDFTELI
-287 AYGTQFATNVN
+287 AGGYGTQFAETIEEI
-298 QITSALAAYYNEG
+298 QSALNAYYDEG

-331 TEEGLFSSTTSCSDT
+331 EENERFGGTTSCSDT

-351 NGLGEFDAGPLSG
+351 DGLGEFSAGQMSG

-373 PTCKV
+373 TTCKV
-378 PMVGAADYALGNA
+378 PMIGAADYPLGNA
-391 SLFTWFLTVDYT
+391 ALFTWFLTVDYT

>member
-54 DAYYQYDDNTDSSVK
+54 DAYYQYDDNTGSNVK

-136 AGFEKNIALSNSDTD
+136 AGFEKNIALSANDVD
-151 PLAITVTKLG
+151 PLAITVSQLG
-161 SVAGT
+161 SSTTGI
-166 ANVYGSVVQNNYM
+166 NVYGSVVQNNYM

-201 GTYTWQG
+201 GTYTWLG
-208 NKTNVTAEI
+208 DSTSVTANI
-217 DKNDNAT
+217 GKNAAAT
-224 LGGNYTVNST
+224 LGGNYSNGTIDLTVN
-234 AGQINLNVTRPTVT
+234 RPTVT
-248 VTYNGQTRSYIVT
+248 VAYNGQTRSYIVT
-261 AVIDTATSFEVT
+261 AVLDTTTSFRVS
-273 ASTYAIDFTELNTT
+273 ASTYAINFDELNDSEY
-287 AYGTQFATNVN
+287 ADEFETNVA
-298 QITSALAAYYNEG
+298 QIETALNAYYAKG

-317 DSVMDVMKDFIAFA
+317 DSVMDVMKDFISFA
-331 TEEGLFSSTTSCSDT
+331 QSTYFTGTTNCSDT

-351 NGLGEFDAGPLSG
+351 NGLGEFSAGQMSG

-391 SLFTWFLTVDYT
+391 PLFTWFLTVDYT

>member
-1 MKKTCNKLLAFVLAL
+1 MKRTCNKLLAFVLAL

-36 STTVTALDGIA
+36 STTVTSLDGIA

-54 DAYYQYDDNTDSSVK
+54 DAYYQYDDNTGSSVK

-79 TWENLQSARVA
+79 TWEDLQSARVA

-136 AGFEKNIALSNSDTD
+136 AGFEKNIAISSDDT
-151 PLAITVTKLG
+151 LAITVTKLG
-161 SVAGT
+161 STTTGI
-166 ANVYGSVVQNNYM
+166 NVYGSVVQNNYM

-187 GTNWTDTNVAYYIS
+187 GTNWTDTNVAYYVS
-201 GTYTWQG
+201 GSYTWEG
-208 NKTNVTAEI
+208 SKASVDATVTAV
-217 DKNDNAT
+217 NGAT
-224 LGGNYTVNST
+224 LGGNYAN
-234 AGQINLNVTRPTVT
+234 GKINLNVTRPAVT
-248 VTYNGQTRSYIVT
+248 ATKDGVTRSYIVT

-273 ASTYAIDFTELNTT
+273 EDTYAIDFTELN
-287 AYGTQFATNVN
+287 ASEYATQFATNVS
-298 QITSALAAYYNEG
+298 QIKNALNKYYEEG
-311 KVFAAT
+311 KVFSASA
-317 DSVMDVMKDFIAFA
+317 SVMDVMKDFISYAESKGIF
-331 TEEGLFSSTTSCSDT
+331 GSTTNCSDT

-351 NGLGEFDAGPLSG
+351 NGLGEFSAGQMSG

>member
-1 MKKTCNKLLAFVLAL
+1 MRKTCNKLLAFVLAL

-36 STTVTALDGIA
+36 STDVASLDGIA
-47 SVNVEGV
+47 SVTVEGV
-54 DAYYQYDDNTDSSVK
+54 DAYYQYDNNTGSSVK

-136 AGFEKNIALSNSDTD
+136 AGFEKNIALSTNDVD

-161 SVAGT
+161 STTAGIK
-166 ANVYGSVVQNNYM
+166 VYGSVVQNNYM

-201 GTYTWQG
+201 GTYTWLG
-208 NKTNVTAEI
+208 DSTIVTANI
-217 DKNDNAT
+217 SKNAAAT
-224 LGGNYTVNST
+224 LGGNYSTNGTIDLTVD
-234 AGQINLNVTRPTVT
+234 RPTVT
-248 VTYNGQTRSYIVT
+248 VTYNGQTRSYFVN
-261 AVIDTATSFEVT
+261 AVLDTTTSFRVS
-273 ASTYAIDFTELNTT
+273 ASTYAINFDELNNSEY
-287 AYGTQFATNVN
+287 ADEFETNVA
-298 QITSALAAYYNEG
+298 QIESALNAYYAKG

-317 DSVMDVMKDFIAFA
+317 DSVMDVMKDFISFA
-331 TEEGLFSSTTSCSDT
+331 QSTYFSGTTNCSDT

-351 NGLGEFDAGPLSG
+351 NGLGEFSAGQMSG

>member
-54 DAYYQYDDNTDSSVK
+54 DAYYQYDDNTGSSVK

-136 AGFEKNIALSNSDTD
+136 AGFEKNIALSANDVD
-151 PLAITVTKLG
+151 PLAITVSQLG
-161 SVAGT
+161 SSTTGI
-166 ANVYGSVVQNNYM
+166 NVYGSVVQNNYM

-201 GTYTWQG
+201 GTYTWLG
-208 NKTNVTAEI
+208 DSTSVTANI
-217 DKNDNAT
+217 GKNAAAT
-224 LGGNYTVNST
+224 LGGNYSNGTIDLTVN
-234 AGQINLNVTRPTVT
+234 RPTVT
-248 VTYNGQTRSYIVT
+248 VAYNGQTRSYIVT
-261 AVIDTATSFEVT
+261 AVLDTTTSFRVS
-273 ASTYAIDFTELNTT
+273 ASTYAINFDELNDSEY
-287 AYGTQFATNVN
+287 ADEFETNVA
-298 QITSALAAYYNEG
+298 QIETALNAYYAKG

-317 DSVMDVMKDFIAFA
+317 DSVMDVMKDFISFA
-331 TEEGLFSSTTSCSDT
+331 QGTHFNGTTNCSDT

-351 NGLGEFDAGPLSG
+351 NGLGEFSAGQMSG

-391 SLFTWFLTVDYT
+391 PLFTWFLTVDYT

>member
-54 DAYYQYDDNTDSSVK
+54 DAYYQYDDNTGSSVK

-136 AGFEKNIALSNSDTD
+136 AGFEKNIALSANDVD
-151 PLAITVTKLG
+151 PLAITVSQLG
-161 SVAGT
+161 SSTTGI
-166 ANVYGSVVQNNYM
+166 NVYGSVVQNNYM

-201 GTYTWQG
+201 GTYTWLG
-208 NKTNVTAEI
+208 DSTSVTANI
-217 DKNDNAT
+217 GKNAAAT
-224 LGGNYTVNST
+224 LGGNYSNGTIDLTVN
-234 AGQINLNVTRPTVT
+234 RPTVT
-248 VTYNGQTRSYIVT
+248 VAYNGQTRSYIVT
-261 AVIDTATSFEVT
+261 AVLDTTTSFRVS
-273 ASTYAIDFTELNTT
+273 ASTYAINFDELNDSEY
-287 AYGTQFATNVN
+287 ADEFETNVA
-298 QITSALAAYYNEG
+298 QIETALNAYYAKG

-317 DSVMDVMKDFIAFA
+317 DSVMDVMKDFISFA
-331 TEEGLFSSTTSCSDT
+331 QSTYFTGTTNCSDT

-351 NGLGEFDAGPLSG
+351 NGLGEFSAGQMSG

-391 SLFTWFLTVDYT
+391 PLFTWFLTVDYT

>member
-54 DAYYQYDDNTDSSVK
+54 DAYYQYDDNTGSSVK

-136 AGFEKNIALSNSDTD
+136 AGFEKNIALSANDVD
-151 PLAITVTKLG
+151 PLAITVSQLG
-161 SVAGT
+161 ASTTGI
-166 ANVYGSVVQNNYM
+166 NVYGSVVQNNYM

-201 GTYTWQG
+201 GTYTWLG
-208 NKTNVTAEI
+208 DSTSVTANI
-217 DKNDNAT
+217 GKNAAAT
-224 LGGNYTVNST
+224 LGGNYSNGTIDLTVN
-234 AGQINLNVTRPTVT
+234 RPTVT
-248 VTYNGQTRSYIVT
+248 VAYNGQTRSYIVT
-261 AVIDTATSFEVT
+261 AVLDTTTSFRVS
-273 ASTYAIDFTELNTT
+273 ASTYAINFDELNDSEY
-287 AYGTQFATNVN
+287 ADEFETNVA
-298 QITSALAAYYNEG
+298 QIETALNAYYAKG

-317 DSVMDVMKDFIAFA
+317 DSVMDVMKDFISFA
-331 TEEGLFSSTTSCSDT
+331 QSTYFTGTTNCSDT

-351 NGLGEFDAGPLSG
+351 NGLGEFSAGQMSG

-391 SLFTWFLTVDYT
+391 PLFTWFLTVDYT

>member
-36 STTVTALDGIA
+36 STDVASLDGIA
-47 SVNVEGV
+47 SVTVEGV
-54 DAYYQYDDNTDSSVK
+54 DAYYQYDNNTGSSVK

-136 AGFEKNIALSNSDTD
+136 AGFEKNIALSANDVD
-151 PLAITVTKLG
+151 PLAITVSQLG
-161 SVAGT
+161 SSTTGI
-166 ANVYGSVVQNNYM
+166 NVYGSVVQNNYM

-201 GTYTWQG
+201 GTYTWLG
-208 NKTNVTAEI
+208 DSTSVTANI
-217 DKNDNAT
+217 GKNAAAT
-224 LGGNYTVNST
+224 LGGNYSNGTIDLTVN
-234 AGQINLNVTRPTVT
+234 RPTVT
-248 VTYNGQTRSYIVT
+248 VAYNGQTRSYIVT
-261 AVIDTATSFEVT
+261 AVLDTTTSFRVS
-273 ASTYAIDFTELNTT
+273 ASTYAINFDELNDSEY
-287 AYGTQFATNVN
+287 ADEFETNVA
-298 QITSALAAYYNEG
+298 QIETALNAYYAKG

-317 DSVMDVMKDFIAFA
+317 DSVMDVMKDFISFA
-331 TEEGLFSSTTSCSDT
+331 QSTYFTSTTNCSDT

-351 NGLGEFDAGPLSG
+351 NGLGEFSAGQMSG

-391 SLFTWFLTVDYT
+391 SLIPGFLTVDYT

>member
-54 DAYYQYDDNTDSSVK
+54 DAYYQYDDNTGSSVK

-187 GTNWTDTNVAYYIS
+187 GTNWTDTNVAYYVS
-201 GTYTWQG
+201 GTYTWEG

-273 ASTYAIDFTELNTT
+273 EDTYAIDFTELNAST
-287 AYGTQFATNVN
+287 YGTQFATNVS
-298 QITSALAAYYNEG
+298 QIEDALAAYYNQG

-317 DSVMDVMKDFIAFA
+317 DSVMDVMKDFISFA
-331 TEEGLFSSTTSCSDT
+331 QSTYFTGTTNCSDT

-351 NGLGEFDAGPLSG
+351 NGLGEFSAGQMSG

-391 SLFTWFLTVDYT
+391 PLFTWFLTVDYT

>member
-47 SVNVEGV
+47 SVNVEGA
-54 DAYYQYDDNTDSSVK
+54 DAYYQYDDNTGSSVK

-136 AGFEKNIALSNSDTD
+136 AGFEKNIALSTNDVD

-161 SVAGT
+161 STTAGIK
-166 ANVYGSVVQNNYM
+166 VYGSVVQNNYM

-201 GTYTWQG
+201 GTYTWLG
-208 NKTNVTAEI
+208 DSTIVTANI
-217 DKNDNAT
+217 SKNAAAT
-224 LGGNYTVNST
+224 LGGNYSTNGTIDLTVD
-234 AGQINLNVTRPTVT
+234 RPTVT
-248 VTYNGQTRSYIVT
+248 VTYNGQTRSYFVN
-261 AVIDTATSFEVT
+261 AVLDTTTSFRVS
-273 ASTYAIDFTELNTT
+273 ASTYAINFDELNNSEY
-287 AYGTQFATNVN
+287 ADEFETNVA
-298 QITSALAAYYNEG
+298 QIETALNAYYAKG

-317 DSVMDVMKDFIAFA
+317 DSVMDVMKDFISFA
-331 TEEGLFSSTTSCSDT
+331 QSTYFSGTTNCSDT

-351 NGLGEFDAGPLSG
+351 NGLGEFSAGQMSG

-391 SLFTWFLTVDYT
+391 PLFTWFLTVDYT
-403 PHF
+403 DHF